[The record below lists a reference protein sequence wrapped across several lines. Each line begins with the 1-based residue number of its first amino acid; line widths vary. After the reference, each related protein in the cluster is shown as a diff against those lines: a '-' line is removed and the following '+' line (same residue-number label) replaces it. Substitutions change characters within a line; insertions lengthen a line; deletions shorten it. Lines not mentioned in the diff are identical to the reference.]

1 MLIIIIDGGKKMNKK
16 IVFVSVVTAV
26 IILLTGFTPALASN
40 KDNLIE
46 IKNDLVTI
54 EVNHY
59 LGRQPKQV
67 RTTVTASEAEEIRQY
82 LIELYN
88 AQERNDRQAIST
100 YEALL
105 NEKGIFGESY
115 QKFYSNNDGMTLI
128 EKTKLPRFP
137 SSLAGENISN
147 RFCYFNA
154 IGEGLILWWLGLQV
168 WEGIVKIIT
177 NQSSILAAL
186 ILLLIFLPLLV
197 LTMLITNLIP
207 FRILAPTGA
216 MSLKNGTISCLGL
229 NGFQRVKV
237 GAEAYGVNLSW
248 FTGITINIPPINN
261 RTAFLFVSGFALKA
275 EGVWT

>member
-1 MLIIIIDGGKKMNKK
+1 MNKK
-16 IVFVSVVTAV
+16 IVFVSAVTAV

-40 KDNLIE
+40 KNNLIQ

-100 YEALL
+100 YETLL
-105 NEKGIFGESY
+105 NEKGIFGNSY
-115 QKFYSNNDGMTLI
+115 QKFYSNDNGMALI
-128 EKTKLPRFP
+128 EKTKLSRFP

-147 RFCYFNA
+147 RFCYINA
-154 IGEGLILWWLGLQV
+154 IGEGLVMWWFALSFWQA
-168 WEGIVKIIT
+168 IAKAIQNASNPIT
-177 NQSSILAAL
+177 AF
-186 ILLLIFLPLLV
+186 ILLLVLLPLGI
-197 LTMLITNLIP
+197 TMMLLTNLIP

-216 MSLKNGTISCLGL
+216 FALKNGTISCLGL

-237 GAEAYGVNLSW
+237 GAEGYGVNLSG
-248 FTGITINIPPINN
+248 FTGLTINIPPINN
-261 RTAFLFVSGFALKA
+261 RTAFLFISGFALKA
-275 EGVWT
+275 EGLYV

>member
-1 MLIIIIDGGKKMNKK
+1 MMLVIIKDGGKKMNKK
-16 IVFVSVVTAV
+16 IVFLSVVTAV

-82 LIELYN
+82 LIALYN
-88 AQERNDRQAIST
+88 AQERNDRQSIST

-115 QKFYSNNDGMTLI
+115 QKFYSNNDGLTLI

-154 IGEGLILWWLGLQV
+154 IGEGLVFWGLALTFLL
-168 WEGIVKIIT
+168 EIVNVIKNATNLIT
-177 NQSSILAAL
+177 ML
-186 ILLLIFLPLLV
+186 ILLIVPFLLSDIF
-197 LTMLITNLIP
+197 TKIIFASGLITIFVTLTWRYYFSDQEKI
-207 FRILAPTGA
+207 F
-216 MSLKNGTISCLGL
+216 
-229 NGFQRVKV
+229 
-237 GAEAYGVNLSW
+237 
-248 FTGITINIPPINN
+248 FTKIFNRDYSFWNN
-261 RTAFLFVSGFALKA
+261 RPL
-275 EGVWT
+275 